1 VTDEALTASDLG
13 PDSVLSAE
21 IGASAVGSSELA
33 ANSVVASQLPLTIR
47 ETTVSVPDGTT
58 APLESPCNAGEEVV
72 GGGATWS
79 AGFTDA
85 QALGKHLVH
94 SRPNPDLSGWAARGY
109 NGSGGARTLF
119 VRAICVGSG

>member
-1 VTDEALTASDLG
+1 
-13 PDSVLSAE
+13 
-21 IGASAVGSSELA
+21 
-33 ANSVVASQLPLTIR
+33 VVASKLPLTIR

-58 APLESPCNAGEEVV
+58 ALLESPCNAGEEVV

-85 QALGKHLVH
+85 QAQGTHLVH

-119 VRAICVGSG
+119 VRAICIGSG